1 MIYGN
6 RINACRF
13 RGFKLFQK
21 SGNQSVLKKIR
32 SLLEN
37 IQQTPFEGIGKPEA
51 LKYEQSGNWSR
62 RINQEHRLI
71 YEIKSDVII
80 VHSLRGH
87 YK

>member
-1 MIYGN
+1 M
-6 RINACRF
+6 
-13 RGFKLFQK
+13 
-21 SGNQSVLKKIR
+21 
-32 SLLEN
+32 EN

-51 LKYEQSGNWSR
+51 LKYEQSVNWSR

-71 YEIKSDVII
+71 YEIKLDVII